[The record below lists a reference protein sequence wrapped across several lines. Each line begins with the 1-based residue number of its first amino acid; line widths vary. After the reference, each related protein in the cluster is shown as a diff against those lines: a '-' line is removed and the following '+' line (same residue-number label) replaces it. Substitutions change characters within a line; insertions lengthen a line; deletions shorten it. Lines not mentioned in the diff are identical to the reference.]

1 MLTIIS
7 VILVLLC
14 LVVILTILFKKFPV
28 LAILDVNNLP
38 GDKEAKFKEKIIKQR
53 VERDLSKIGGPIAK
67 VFLFLNNRFS
77 DFLNSAKSRLKKV
90 KSSYKINTKISWSQ
104 RLKMIRELIS
114 EAETHLKKE
123 NLGEAEESL
132 VEVISLDD
140 KNLKAFLK
148 LADLYDHLKKWT
160 EARQTYE
167 YALKLARKHKD
178 DSSVMGDSNLSEIYW
193 SLSLVLRELD
203 DLNGAY
209 ENIQE
214 ALDLEP
220 NNPRYLDLIL
230 DLSIIKKDKE
240 SALYYLEK
248 LAEVNP
254 ENNKLADLSEKISEI
269 EDTVEESEN
278 K

>member
-148 LADLYDHLKKWT
+148 LADLYDHQKKWT

>member
-7 VILVLLC
+7 VILVLIC
-14 LVVILTILFKKFPV
+14 LVVILAILFKKFPV

-38 GDKEAKFKEKIIKQR
+38 GDKEAKFKDKIIEQR

-77 DFLNSAKSRLKKV
+77 SFLNSAKSQLKKV

-123 NLGEAEESL
+123 KLGEAEERL

-148 LADLYDHLKKWT
+148 LADLYDHQKKWA

-167 YALKLARKHKD
+167 YALKLARKNKD
-178 DSSVMGDSNLSEIYW
+178 DSLIMGDANLSEIYW
-193 SLSLVLRELD
+193 SLSLVLRELE
-203 DLNGAY
+203 DLGGAY

-269 EDTVEESEN
+269 EYLVDDTEN

>member
-7 VILVLLC
+7 L
-14 LVVILTILFKKFPV
+14 ILTGFCLIIILAILFKKFPV

-38 GDKEAKFKEKIIKQR
+38 GDKEMKFKDKIIKQR
-53 VERDLSKIGGPIAK
+53 VERDLSKWGGAVAK
-67 VFLFLNNRFS
+67 VFLFVHNRFAN
-77 DFLNSAKSRLKKV
+77 FLNSTKNQLKKV
-90 KSSYKINTKISWSQ
+90 KLNYKTNTHVSWPEKIK
-104 RLKMIRELIS
+104 RTKELFLEI
-114 EAETHLKKE
+114 ENYLKKE
-123 NLGEAEESL
+123 NFSEAEERL
-132 VEVISLDD
+132 VEIISLDD

-148 LADLYDHLKKWT
+148 LADLYDLQKKWA
-160 EARQTYE
+160 EAKQTYE

-178 DSSVMGDSNLSEIYW
+178 DELVMGDFNLSEIYW
-193 SLSLVLRELD
+193 SLSWVFKELGELED
-203 DLNGAY
+203 AKQ
-209 ENIQE
+209 NIQE

-254 ENNKLADLSEKISEI
+254 ENNKLNELSERI
-269 EDTVEESEN
+269 EAIETGDPELPL
-278 K
+278 

>member
-7 VILVLLC
+7 L
-14 LVVILTILFKKFPV
+14 ILTGFCLIIILAILFKKFPV

-38 GDKEAKFKEKIIKQR
+38 GDKEMKFKDKIIKQR
-53 VERDLSKIGGPIAK
+53 VERDLSKWGGAVAK
-67 VFLFLNNRFS
+67 VFLFVHNRFAN
-77 DFLNSAKSRLKKV
+77 FLNSTKNQLKKV
-90 KSSYKINTKISWSQ
+90 KLKYKTNTHVSWPEKIK
-104 RLKMIRELIS
+104 RTKELFLEI
-114 EAETHLKKE
+114 ENYLKKE
-123 NLGEAEESL
+123 NFSEAEERL
-132 VEVISLDD
+132 VEIISLDD

-148 LADLYDHLKKWT
+148 LADLYDLQKKWA
-160 EARQTYE
+160 EAKQTYE

-178 DSSVMGDSNLSEIYW
+178 DELVMGDFNLSEIYW
-193 SLSLVLRELD
+193 SLSWVFKELGELED
-203 DLNGAY
+203 AKQ
-209 ENIQE
+209 NIQE

-254 ENNKLADLSEKISEI
+254 ENNKLNELSERI
-269 EDTVEESEN
+269 EAIETGDPELPL
-278 K
+278 

>member
-7 VILVLLC
+7 L
-14 LVVILTILFKKFPV
+14 ILTGFCLIIILAILFKKFPV

-38 GDKEAKFKEKIIKQR
+38 GDRETKFKDKIIKQR
-53 VERDLSKIGGPIAK
+53 VERDLSKWGGSIAK
-67 VFLFLNNRFS
+67 VFLFVHNRFAN
-77 DFLNSAKSRLKKV
+77 FLNSTKNQLKKV
-90 KSSYKINTKISWSQ
+90 KLNYKNNAHVSWSE
-104 RLKMIRELIS
+104 KMKRTRELFS
-114 EAETHLKKE
+114 EVENYLKKE
-123 NLGEAEESL
+123 NFSEAEERL
-132 VEVISLDD
+132 VEIISLDD

-148 LADLYDHLKKWT
+148 LADLYDLQKKWA
-160 EARQTYE
+160 EAKQTYE

-178 DSSVMGDSNLSEIYW
+178 DELIMGDFNLSEIYW
-193 SLSLVLRELD
+193 SLSWVFKELGELED
-203 DLNGAY
+203 AKQ
-209 ENIQE
+209 NIQE

-254 ENNKLADLSEKISEI
+254 ENNKLNELSERIEAIEI
-269 EDTVEESEN
+269 EDPELPL
-278 K
+278 

>member
-7 VILVLLC
+7 LILVGLC
-14 LVVILTILFKKFPV
+14 LVVILAILFKKFPV
-28 LAILDVNNLP
+28 LAILDVSNIP
-38 GDKEAKFKEKIIKQR
+38 GDKEAKFKDKIIKQR
-53 VERDLSKIGGPIAK
+53 MERDLTKLSGNISR
-67 VFLFLNNRFS
+67 VFLFLNNRFNN
-77 DFLNSAKSRLKKV
+77 FLNSTKTQLKKV
-90 KSSYKINTKISWSQ
+90 KLNYKLNTKISWAQKVQ
-104 RLKMIRELIS
+104 RMKELFS
-114 EAETHLKKE
+114 EIETHLKKE
-123 NLGEAEESL
+123 NFNDAEEKL

-148 LADLYDHLKKWT
+148 LADLYDHQKKWA

-178 DSSVMGDSNLSEIYW
+178 DFSIIGDFNISEIYW
-193 SLSLVLRELD
+193 SLSLVAKELN
-203 DLNGAY
+203 DLEYAY
-209 ENIQE
+209 DNIQE

-240 SALYYLEK
+240 SAEHFLEK

-254 ENNKLADLSEKISEI
+254 ENNKLADLSEKISSL
-269 EDTVEESEN
+269 DSL
-278 K
+278 